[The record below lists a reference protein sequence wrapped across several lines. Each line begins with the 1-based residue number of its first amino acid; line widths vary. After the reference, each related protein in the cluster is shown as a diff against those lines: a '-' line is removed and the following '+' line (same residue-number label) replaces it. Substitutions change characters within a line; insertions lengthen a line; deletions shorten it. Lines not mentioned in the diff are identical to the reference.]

1 MSRELDAET
10 QALLV
15 VSVATGNTPQEDKWL
30 VPGLLA
36 GLAEKSGEFLAP
48 VWRAVPLAVC
58 FLEAG
63 LQVSGVPS
71 GPHLSGGGVQ
81 HKLSWAGSHGAS
93 QRREGMLYAGHCA
106 ITSVWSHVI
115 LIDPEGHGPISEMN
129 KPSSW
134 RKAWPQLRLPE
145 L

>member
-15 VSVATGNTPQEDKWL
+15 VLVATGNTPQEDKWL

-71 GPHLSGGGVQ
+71 GPHLSGGGRC
-81 HKLSWAGSHGAS
+81 STSSAGLALMVLVRGGRACCVL
-93 QRREGMLYAGHCA
+93 G
-106 ITSVWSHVI
+106 TV
-115 LIDPEGHGPISEMN
+115 
-129 KPSSW
+129 PS
-134 RKAWPQLRLPE
+134 LPYG
-145 L
+145 LMSFS